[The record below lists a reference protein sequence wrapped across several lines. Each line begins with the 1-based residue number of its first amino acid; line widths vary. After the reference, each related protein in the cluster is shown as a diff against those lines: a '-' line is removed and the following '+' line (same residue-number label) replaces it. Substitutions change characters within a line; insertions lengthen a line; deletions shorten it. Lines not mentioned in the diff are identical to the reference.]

1 MNLDLL
7 MMIKVGC
14 MENILVD
21 FVLRFIAII
30 GGESIIPLHGAAKE
44 DTEVLVQ
51 VSQKDAKFR

>member
-7 MMIKVGC
+7 VMIKVGC
-14 MENILVD
+14 VESVLVD
-21 FVLRFIAII
+21 FVLRFFAII